1 MAVLVARHLR
11 VDFDV
16 PDDPANDHLIFP
28 KGHASPLYYA
38 MLRAVGAIGDEELLT
53 FRRFGSRLEGHPTPE
68 LPWGPRQPVRRDRRQ
83 PPGTAR
89 PDRPTARAPHRF
101 EVPGRALPS
110 HEVGASVST
119 REAYG
124 TALAAVRSI
133 DGRVVALD
141 GEVANSTF
149 SELFQKEHPDRFVE
163 SYIAGEGLAVPVV
176 DA

>member
-68 LPWGPRQPVRRDRRQ
+68 LPWVAS
-83 PPGTAR
+83 T
-89 PDRPTARAPHRF
+89 TCAP
-101 EVPGRALPS
+101 
-110 HEVGASVST
+110 
-119 REAYG
+119 
-124 TALAAVRSI
+124 
-133 DGRVVALD
+133 
-141 GEVANSTF
+141 
-149 SELFQKEHPDRFVE
+149 
-163 SYIAGEGLAVPVV
+163 
-176 DA
+176 